1 MLNFQHFRIIGED
14 NMCGIVGIKSK
25 KENVCLSIYNALT
38 VLQHRGQDAA
48 GMAVSDKD
56 GFLSMHKDN
65 GLVRDVFS
73 EEQMHRLSGH
83 VGIGHVRYPTAG
95 TMKNS
100 EAQPF
105 YVNSPF
111 GIVLVHNGNLVNTAS
126 LRDELYQQ
134 DKRHINTQSDTE
146 VLINIFA
153 KALEKNVSKKLNDNA
168 IVNAVNEVHS
178 RVVGAYS
185 VIAVILGY
193 GMVAFR
199 DPNGIRPLV
208 MGSKDKKT
216 HMIASESVAID
227 CLGYDVD
234 RDIAPGETVIIN
246 DEGNINKYSFN
257 GRTKKTP
264 CIFEYVYLARPDST
278 IEDINVYESRLS
290 MGRYLARKIKSVLTS
305 EELNSIDVVIPIPD
319 TSKTSTVPL
328 SIELNKKLREGFVKN
343 RYIGR
348 TFIMPGQK
356 IRKKSVRQKLNTID
370 IEFRGKVVLLI
381 DDSIV
386 RGNTSKQIIQMARNA
401 GAKKVYFASAAPP
414 IKYPNVYGIDMPFV
428 DELVAHNRSVDEICK
443 EIGADKLIYQDLDDL
458 IQSVRDSNSEIKEF
472 DTSCFSGE
480 YVTDGIDDEYLEA
493 LSSTRLR
500 SDL

>member
-1 MLNFQHFRIIGED
+1 
-14 NMCGIVGIKSK
+14 MCGIVGIKSK

-48 GMAVSDKD
+48 GMAVSDKE
-56 GFLSMHKDN
+56 GFLNMHKDN

-73 EEQMHRLSGH
+73 EQQMHRLSGDI
-83 VGIGHVRYPTAG
+83 GLGHVRYPTAG
-95 TMKNS
+95 TMRNS

-111 GIVLVHNGNLVNTAS
+111 GIVLVHNGNLVNTKS
-126 LRDELYQQ
+126 LRKELYDQ

-153 KALEKNVSKKLNDNA
+153 SALEKQLSGELNDEC
-168 IVNAVNEVHS
+168 IVKAVDEVHS
-178 RVVGAYS
+178 RVIGAYS
-185 VIAVILGY
+185 VIAIIIGY

-208 MGSKDKKT
+208 MGSKDNKT

-227 CLGYDVD
+227 CLGYNVD
-234 RDIAPGETVIIN
+234 RDIKPGETIVIN
-246 DEGNINKYSFN
+246 DSGKINKYPFR
-257 GRTKKTP
+257 GETFRTP

-305 EELNSIDVVIPIPD
+305 DELDAIDVVIPIPD

-328 SIELNKKLREGFVKN
+328 SIELEKSLREGFVKN

-370 IEFRGKVVLLI
+370 IEFENKNVLLI

-386 RGNTSKQIIQMARNA
+386 RGNTSKQIIEMARKA

-428 DELVAHNRSVDEICK
+428 KELVAHGRSNDEICK
-443 EIGADKLIYQDLDDL
+443 EIGADKLIYQDLNDL
-458 IQSVRDSNSEIKEF
+458 ISSVREGNPDIKAF
-472 DTSCFSGE
+472 DTSCFNGE
-480 YVTDGIDDEYLEA
+480 YVTDGVDDDYLEA
-493 LSSTRLR
+493 LSTTRLKA
-500 SDL
+500 DL

>member
-1 MLNFQHFRIIGED
+1 
-14 NMCGIVGIKSK
+14 MCGIVGIKSR

-48 GMAVSDKD
+48 GMAVADTN
-56 GFLSMHKDN
+56 GFLKMHKDN

-95 TMKNS
+95 TMKNA

-111 GIVLVHNGNLVNTAS
+111 GIVLVHNGNLVNTVT
-126 LRDELYQQ
+126 LREELYAE
-134 DKRHINTQSDTE
+134 DKRHVNTQSDTE

-153 KALEKNVSKKLNDNA
+153 SALENNLNGELDNECIA
-168 IVNAVNEVHS
+168 KAVEEVHS

-185 VIAVILGY
+185 VIAIILGY
-193 GMVAFR
+193 GLVAFR
-199 DPNGIRPLV
+199 DPNGIRPLIV
-208 MGSKDKKT
+208 GSKDDGT
-216 HMIASESVAID
+216 HMVASESVSLE
-227 CLGYDVD
+227 CLGYKVD
-234 RDIAPGETVIIN
+234 RDIEPGETIIIN
-246 DEGNINKYSFN
+246 KDGEIDAWRYCGEI
-257 GRTKKTP
+257 RRTP

-278 IEDINVYESRLS
+278 IENINVYESRLS
-290 MGRYLARKIKSVLTS
+290 MGRYLARKIKSTLS
-305 EELNSIDVVIPIPD
+305 KDELDKIDVVIPIPD

-328 SIELNKKLREGFVKN
+328 SIELNKELKEGFVKN

-370 IEFRGKVVLLI
+370 IEFKNKNVLLI

-386 RGNTSKQIIQMARNA
+386 RGNTSKQIVQMARNA
-401 GAKKVYFASAAPP
+401 GANKVYFASAAPP
-414 IKYPNVYGIDMPFV
+414 IKFPNVYGIDMPFV
-428 DELVAHNRSVDEICK
+428 DELVAHDRTIEEICK
-443 EIGADKLIYQDLDDL
+443 EIGADKLIYQDLEDL
-458 IQSVRDSNSEIKEF
+458 VSAVKEGNPSIDEF

-480 YVTDGIDDEYLEA
+480 YVTKGVDSQFLQN
-493 LSSTRLR
+493 LSKTRQR

>member
-1 MLNFQHFRIIGED
+1 
-14 NMCGIVGIKSK
+14 MCGIVGIKSK

-56 GFLSMHKDN
+56 GLLNIHKDN

-73 EEQMHRLSGH
+73 EEQMHRLTGDM
-83 VGIGHVRYPTAG
+83 GMGHVRYPTAG

-111 GIVLVHNGNLVNTAS
+111 GIVLVHNGNLVNTS
-126 LRDELYQQ
+126 KLRNELYKQ

-153 KALEKNVSKKLNDNA
+153 SALERNLKDELNDEC
-168 IVNAVNEVHS
+168 ILSAVNEVHN

-185 VIAVILGY
+185 VIAMIIGY

-199 DPNGIRPLV
+199 DPNGIRPLII
-208 MGSKDKKT
+208 GSKDSKT
-216 HMIASESVAID
+216 HMISSESVALD
-227 CLGYDVD
+227 CLGYSIGGDVD
-234 RDIAPGETVIIN
+234 PGETVIITE
-246 DEGNINKYSFN
+246 EGDVNKYSYS
-257 GRTKKTP
+257 GETRKSP

-278 IEDINVYESRLS
+278 IESINVYESRLS
-290 MGRYLARKIKSVLTS
+290 MGRYLAKKIKSILS
-305 EELNSIDVVIPIPD
+305 EDQLKEIDVVIPIPD
-319 TSKTSTVPL
+319 TSKTSSLPI
-328 SIELNKKLREGFVKN
+328 SINLGKDLREGFVKN

-370 IEFRGKVVLLI
+370 IEFSGKNVLLI

-414 IKYPNVYGIDMPFV
+414 IRYPNVYGIDMPFV
-428 DELVAHNRSVDEICK
+428 DELVAHGRTNQEICD

-458 IQSVRDSNSEIKEF
+458 ILSVKEGNPDIKMF
-472 DTSCFSGE
+472 DTSCFNGQ
-480 YVTDGIDDEYLEA
+480 YVTGGVGKEYLEN
-493 LSSTRLR
+493 LSKNRLKV
-500 SDL
+500 DL

>member
-1 MLNFQHFRIIGED
+1 
-14 NMCGIVGIKSK
+14 MCGIVGIKSK

-48 GMAVSDKD
+48 GMAVSDSD
-56 GFLSMHKDN
+56 GFLKMHKDN

-73 EEQMHRLSGH
+73 EEQIHRLSGH

-95 TMKNS
+95 TMKNA

-111 GIVLVHNGNLVNTAS
+111 GIVLVHNGNLVNTS
-126 LRDELYQQ
+126 DLRLELYQE
-134 DKRHINTQSDTE
+134 DKRHVNTQSDTE
-146 VLINIFA
+146 VLINVFASALENNLTKNLDNECIA
-153 KALEKNVSKKLNDNA
+153 KAVE
-168 IVNAVNEVHS
+168 EVHR

-185 VIAVILGY
+185 VIAIILGY

-199 DPNGIRPLV
+199 DPNGIRPLII
-208 MGSKDKKT
+208 GSKDDGT
-216 HMIASESVAID
+216 HMIASESVSLE
-227 CLGYDVD
+227 CLGYVVD
-234 RDIAPGETVIIN
+234 RDIEPGETVIVN
-246 DEGNINKYSFN
+246 KEGNIDTYKYN
-257 GRTKKTP
+257 GETKSTP

-278 IEDINVYESRLS
+278 IEKINVYESRLS
-290 MGRYLARKIKSVLTS
+290 MGRFLARKIKSTLTA
-305 EELNSIDVVIPIPD
+305 EELDEIDVVIPIPD

-328 SIELNKKLREGFVKN
+328 SIDLNKELKEGFVKN

-370 IEFRGKVVLLI
+370 IEFNNKNVLLI

-414 IKYPNVYGIDMPFV
+414 IKFPNVYGIDMPFV
-428 DELVAHNRSVDEICK
+428 DELVAHGRSVNEICK
-443 EIGADKLIYQDLDDL
+443 EIGADKLIYQDLEDL
-458 IQSVRDSNSEIKEF
+458 ISAVKEGNPDINEF

-480 YVTDGIDDEYLEA
+480 YVTKGVDSQFLEN
-493 LSSTRLR
+493 LSKNRVR
-500 SDL
+500 SNL

>member
-1 MLNFQHFRIIGED
+1 
-14 NMCGIVGIKSK
+14 MCGIVGIRSK

-65 GLVRDVFS
+65 GLVRDVFDDS
-73 EEQMHRLSGH
+73 QMQRLSGH

-95 TMKNS
+95 TMRNS

-111 GIVLVHNGNLVNTAS
+111 GIVLVHNGNLVNTAD
-126 LRDELYQQ
+126 LRQELYEQ

-153 KALEKNVSKKLNDNA
+153 KALEKNVNDKLDDRA
-168 IVNAVNEVHS
+168 IVNAVNEVHR
-178 RVVGAYS
+178 RVIGAYS

-199 DPNGIRPLV
+199 DPNGIRPLI
-208 MGSKDKKT
+208 MGSKDEAT

-227 CLGYDVD
+227 CLGYQVD
-234 RDIAPGETVIIN
+234 RDIEPGETVIIN
-246 DEGNINKYSFN
+246 EQGNINKYSFN
-257 GRTKKTP
+257 GEVKKTP

-278 IEDINVYESRLS
+278 IENINVYESRLS
-290 MGRYLARKIKSVLTS
+290 MGRYLAKKIKTILSP
-305 EELNSIDVVIPIPD
+305 EELESIDVVIPIPD

-370 IEFRGKVVLLI
+370 IEFNGKIVLLI

-386 RGNTSKQIIQMARNA
+386 RGNTSKQIIEMARKA

-414 IKYPNVYGIDMPFV
+414 IRYPNVYGIDMPFV
-428 DELVAHNRSVDEICK
+428 DELVAHGRSSDEICN

-458 IQSVRDSNSEIKEF
+458 IESVRQSNPEINEF
-472 DTSCFSGE
+472 DTSCFSGT
-480 YVTDGIDDEYLEA
+480 YVTDGIDESYLDK
-493 LSSTRLR
+493 LSLTRLK
-500 SDL
+500 SNL